1 MNTVLYTLNT
11 VNLNTTLATA
21 LYYKV
26 KTKQLIYSG
35 GHWGSHYSLFHQVGQ
50 LNTLLWWKVSQKVT
64 QSPASLKNVHAMKRI
79 RIGLGTVI
87 IEIL

>member
-35 GHWGSHYSLFHQVGQ
+35 GH
-50 LNTLLWWKVSQKVT
+50 
-64 QSPASLKNVHAMKRI
+64 
-79 RIGLGTVI
+79 
-87 IEIL
+87 